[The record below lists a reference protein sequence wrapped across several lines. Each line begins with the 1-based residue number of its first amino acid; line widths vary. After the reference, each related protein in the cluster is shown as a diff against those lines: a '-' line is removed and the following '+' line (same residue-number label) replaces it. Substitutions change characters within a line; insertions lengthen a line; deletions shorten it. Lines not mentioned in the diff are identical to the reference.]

1 MSPRSCASAHVFAA
15 AKICTGAQEKPHRV
29 LYCFQVNS
37 DLGSSLSAFGV
48 LFSSS
53 HKLVLLA
60 HKISTAGGER
70 EVCMRKLTIVIA
82 FSICTAVGEV
92 VHNKYERS
100 VTFSAPIY
108 VRVYQEID
116 QRDREEETEGEGKTE
131 RKTRAR
137 ATEWVVSSASPLL

>member
-1 MSPRSCASAHVFAA
+1 MSPRSRASAHVFAA
-15 AKICTGAQEKPHRV
+15 AKICTDAREKPHRV

-37 DLGSSLSAFGV
+37 DLGSSLSVYGV
-48 LFSSS
+48 LFLSS
-53 HKLVLLA
+53 HKLVLSV

-70 EVCMRKLTIVIA
+70 EVCMRKLTIVA
-82 FSICTAVGEV
+82 FSTCTAVGEV
-92 VHNKYERS
+92 VPNKYERS

-131 RKTRAR
+131 RKARAR
-137 ATEWVVSSASPLL
+137 ATEEVVSSASPLL